1 MAENL
6 NVINER
12 VDDIPILLAQLKRME
27 VARLLDEHIPTNG
40 NREGVSL
47 GQMVV
52 GWLAFILSEANHR
65 LSHVEPW
72 AAQRLATLQAC
83 LDPALRA
90 VDFSDDRLATGLDYL
105 SQDAE
110 WEAFERALNQNTIRV
125 YDLTT
130 ERVRIDST
138 TASAHVSADG
148 LFQLGHSKD
157 HRPDLPQMKISLSV
171 LDPLGLPL
179 TTTIVSGEK
188 ADDPL
193 YLPEIERVR
202 ATLGRTGMTYI
213 GDAKMASQATRA
225 AIHAHTD
232 YYLCPLP
239 LAQMSQAAL
248 EAALGPVWDGTITP
262 TPITRLAGDASEVEH
277 IADGFEYEVEMSVP
291 SGSGPTTVWR
301 ERRLVIYSPK
311 WAQRQQTAVTERLTA
326 ALADLASLGER
337 RRGKRQLRTEAE
349 ASASVERILSRHR
362 VKGLLSIAITAQ
374 RTERA
379 RKKYGAREADILVEE
394 SVRVGATR
402 DETAIGL
409 AMRSMGWRAYA
420 TNQSR
425 DELSLEEAV
434 LAYRGEYLIERG
446 FGRLKG
452 KTLSLTPIYLDSDE
466 RVTGLVRVLT
476 IALRAVTLLEFSAR
490 RSLKAM
496 GEKLAGIYPGNPKRA
511 TASPTTEMMLKAFE
525 GITLSVVELAG
536 QVHRHLTPFTAVQ
549 RRILDLFGFSPS
561 SYLTLGPRFS
571 EPAFHSR
578 EP

>member
-12 VDDIPILLAQLKRME
+12 VDDVPILLAQLKRME
-27 VARLLDEHIPTNG
+27 VARLLDEHVPTNG

-47 GQMVV
+47 GEMIV
-52 GWLAFILSEANHR
+52 GWLAFIISEANHR

-105 SQDAE
+105 SQDAV
-110 WEAFERALNQNTIRV
+110 WEPFERALNQNTIRV
-125 YDLTT
+125 YDLTA
-130 ERVRIDST
+130 ERVRLDST
-138 TASAHVSADG
+138 TASAFVSADG

-157 HRPDLPQMKISLSV
+157 HRPDLPQVKISLSV

-179 TTTIVSGEK
+179 TTTIVSGER

-193 YLPEIERVR
+193 YVPEIERVR
-202 ATLGRTGMTYI
+202 ATLERTGVTYI

-225 AIHAHTD
+225 AIHAHGD

-239 LAQMSQAAL
+239 AAQMSPAAL
-248 EAALGPVWDGTITP
+248 KAALGPVFDGTLTP
-262 TPITRLAGDASEVEH
+262 ALITRPAADTSEVEH
-277 IADGFEYEVEMSVP
+277 IADGFEYEVEMSAP
-291 SGSGPTTVWR
+291 SGSGLSTVWP
-301 ERRLVIYSPK
+301 ERRLVIFSPK
-311 WAQRQQTAVTERLTA
+311 WAKRQQKAVNERLTS

-349 ASASVERILSRHR
+349 ARTCVERIVSRHR
-362 VKGLLSIAITAQ
+362 VEGLLSISITAQ

-379 RKKYGAREADILVEE
+379 RKKYGTREADTVVEE
-394 SVRVGATR
+394 SVMVEAQR
-402 DETAIGL
+402 DEAAIGD

-425 DELSLEEAV
+425 DELSLEAAV

-466 RVTGLVRVLT
+466 RVTGLIRVLT
-476 IALRAVTLLEFSAR
+476 IALRVVTLLEFSAR
-490 RSLKAM
+490 QSLKAV

-536 QVHRHLTPFTAVQ
+536 QVHHHLTPLTAVQ
-549 RRILDLFGFSPS
+549 QRILNLFGLSPN
-561 SYLTLGPRFS
+561 SYLPLVPRFS
-571 EPAFHSR
+571 EPSSRSR